1 MISKSSIVIVIFI
14 TLFSLYL
21 LLLVWQIHK
30 AQKKREAFSEE
41 KQEEEKHKKE
51 AFADKQLEKNL
62 FIINT
67 FEDFYDR
74 KITPE
79 ELKTFSEMFH
89 DESVTEEVMKK
100 KIESFEETKQGEA
113 VSKETFVNEL
123 TEISQKLNLL
133 INAIKNPTPKY
144 KQKPDD
150 KKDKSSSNV
159 ESFVQGHE
167 PFSKLNKY
175 MPL

>member
-1 MISKSSIVIVIFI
+1 MVSKASIVIGIFI
-14 TLFSLYL
+14 TLFLLYVL
-21 LLLVWQIHK
+21 LLLWQMYK
-30 AQKKREAFSEE
+30 AQKKREAFSDEN
-41 KQEEEKHKKE
+41 QEEEKQKKE

-79 ELKTFSEMFH
+79 ELKTFSEMFQ
-89 DESVTEEVMKK
+89 DESVTEQVMKK
-100 KIESFEETKQGEA
+100 KIESFEEAKKKEV

-123 TEISQKLNLL
+123 TEISQKLNSL
-133 INAIKNPTPKY
+133 ISAMKSPSPKY
-144 KQKPDD
+144 TQKED
-150 KKDKSSSNV
+150 KKV

-175 MPL
+175 MPI